1 VARLPEP
8 GYQTGTTGSARR
20 GNRGLGEANLKR
32 KSTRDGL
39 SHLATERSNAASAD
53 LDRKSAL
60 EIARII
66 NAEDAK
72 IASAV
77 KRALPQVARAIDLI
91 AAALSSG
98 GRLIYV
104 GTGTSGRIAALDAAE
119 CPPTFDTDP
128 SLVQFVIAGGPKALG
143 AAVEADEDSRTLG
156 RKEIAK
162 RKPRGND
169 VVVGVAASGRTPFT
183 VAALRYARSHGAKTV
198 AVTCNRNS
206 ELEKAAHVAI
216 VAEVG
221 PEVVAGSTRMKA
233 GTAQKMIL
241 NMLTTGAMTR
251 LGYVYGNL
259 MVNVELKN
267 EKLAER
273 GVGILEQ
280 AAKLDRRHAGQLLS
294 AAGHRVPVAL
304 VMAKAGVGARQ
315 AERALKK
322 AGGHVRRAITAAKSV
337 AGAQSSL
344 E

>member
-1 VARLPEP
+1 M
-8 GYQTGTTGSARR
+8 QRR
-20 GNRGLGEANLKR
+20 IELGR
-32 KSTRDGL
+32 
-39 SHLATERSNAASAD
+39 LATEKTNVSSAG

-72 IASAV
+72 VAAAI
-77 KRALPQVARAIDLI
+77 KRALPQIAQAIDLI
-91 AAALSSG
+91 AIALAKG

-128 SLVQFVIAGGPKALG
+128 KLVQFIIAGGPKALG
-143 AAVEADEDSRTLG
+143 AAVEADEDSRPLG
-156 RKEIAK
+156 RKEMAK
-162 RKPRGND
+162 RRPRRND
-169 VVVGVAASGRTPFT
+169 IVVGVAASGRTPFT
-183 VAALRYARSHGAKTV
+183 VAALQYARSHGAKTV

-206 ELEKAAHVAI
+206 QLEKAAHVAI

-241 NMLTTGAMTR
+241 NMLTTGAMAR

-259 MVNVELKN
+259 MVNVHLKN

-280 AAKLDRRHAGQLLS
+280 AAGVDRREARKLLS
-294 AAGHRVPVAL
+294 AAGNRVPVAL
-304 VMAKAGVGARQ
+304 VMAKAGVNAVQ
-315 AERALKK
+315 AVRALKK
-322 AGGHVRRAITAAKSV
+322 SGGHVREAIEAASKP
-337 AGAQSSL
+337 
-344 E
+344 